1 MKTQPNFR
9 AFLFRHFVYPQ
20 VHSSLWLLPCKIELV
35 SQSAR
40 KMCSLSLD
48 HAMRS
53 MLSANRRN
61 IFPPPNAIVT
71 MLCAKKSSK
80 KGLDTRC
87 NFSEL
92 SSLKPFNCLVMVHA
106 RACALVI

>member
-9 AFLFRHFVYPQ
+9 AFSTFCLSAGAQRSMP
-20 VHSSLWLLPCKIELV
+20 LLPCKIYVFV

-40 KMCSLSLD
+40 KSYSLSLD

-61 IFPPPNAIVT
+61 IFPPPTAIVA
-71 MLCAKKSSK
+71 MLCAKKVRK
-80 KGLDTRC
+80 KATILE
-87 NFSEL
+87 NS
-92 SSLKPFNCLVMVHA
+92 VV
-106 RACALVI
+106 